1 MMNNSYN
8 DFYSGVEKRI
18 AVTPRRLT
26 LYRRHRTR
34 SESLVSDCRILFSR
48 RNEDEEGFIDAYNL
62 SDNERLPL
70 SDTQPQIEK

>member
-1 MMNNSYN
+1 MNNTYI

-18 AVTPRRLT
+18 AAAPRRLT

-48 RNEDEEGFIDAYNL
+48 RNEDEEGYIDMYILNEEEAYLL
-62 SDNERLPL
+62 SA
-70 SDTQPQIEK
+70 TQPQIEK